1 MGVFPAERHGGAAF
15 PAGASSEQVT
25 GFLVVIRPPAQVY
38 DGFLWQAWKLSFLF
52 LLSPSLTRVTI
63 TYVQI
68 KSRLMMGFMYPVFK
82 LRAWTITLQCT
93 RKTHTLYLSP
103 MSLS

>member
-1 MGVFPAERHGGAAF
+1 MGSSWQSAWGAAF

-25 GFLVVIRPPAQVY
+25 GFLAVIRPPAQVY

-52 LLSPSLTRVTI
+52 FIFIESQPHKSI
-63 TYVQI
+63 TYIQI

-82 LRAWTITLQCT
+82 LRAWTIALQCT